1 MNSPHADPPPSQAS
15 ARRFA
20 FRVDASTTMG
30 IGHLMR
36 CMTLADRLHKQ
47 GGEIHFIARSLPEV
61 YRQQLSEHGHCVH
74 LLPPAVAPRV
84 VEADSPAHAAWLG
97 AGWREDAEQSA
108 AVITEIGGVDTL
120 IIDHYAIER
129 RWERVLRPEVGQICV
144 IDDLADRP
152 HDCDV
157 LLDQNYFPELA
168 ARYRGL
174 LPAHCQLLC
183 GPSHALLR
191 REFLDA
197 AAAPRPRGGAIHRV
211 LVFYGG
217 ADPDNL
223 TGLTLDALLPRLGPE
238 LQADVVVGAINP
250 HVDTLRARC
259 AGQPWVRLHVQAS
272 NMAEL
277 MIAADLAFGAC
288 GTATWERCI
297 LGLPAI
303 VVVLADN
310 QREPTQALVD
320 AGVVLNLGEVGGL
333 TAGDIADAVDRLT
346 ANPALCRDMSAK
358 ARAIM
363 HTDDAPI
370 EDILGGDLPF
380 VFEDLQLRFAV
391 QTDAPNLL
399 AWRNQEDVRVHSR
412 SQEIIGLAKHADWLA
427 TVIGDPARH
436 LQIGYRDGKPIGVV
450 RLDECDGTG
459 EVSIYLTPDARG
471 QNNGSALL
479 RAQEAWIRATR
490 PAIQRLIAVVLDT
503 NDTSHRLFLKN
514 GYTRLPTHYEKR
526 ITR

>member
-1 MNSPHADPPPSQAS
+1 MPEVDQATFATFIRAHANDKAEKLTDKKLQALYLDYGPGAWSLPDQGYIARVHPLELWLLGYLIENPQATFKDAVAAS
-15 ARRFA
+15 AEER
-20 FRVDASTTMG
+20 
-30 IGHLMR
+30 
-36 CMTLADRLHKQ
+36 Q
-47 GGEIHFIARSLPEV
+47 EV
-61 YRQQLSEHGHCVH
+61 YGWLFKTRHKSARDSRIRT
-74 LLPPAVAPRV
+74 LLE
-84 VEADSPAHAAWLG
+84 VEAFLDIHQRWKRLG
-97 AGWREDAEQSA
+97 YPFEHLVPSLATA
-108 AVITEIGGVDTL
+108 IGSSG
-120 IIDHYAIER
+120 
-129 RWERVLRPEVGQICV
+129 
-144 IDDLADRP
+144 DRP
-152 HDCDV
+152 
-157 LLDQNYFPELA
+157 A
-168 ARYRGL
+168 AL
-174 LPAHCQLLC
+174 
-183 GPSHALLR
+183 
-191 REFLDA
+191 
-197 AAAPRPRGGAIHRV
+197 
-211 LVFYGG
+211 
-217 ADPDNL
+217 
-223 TGLTLDALLPRLGPE
+223 
-238 LQADVVVGAINP
+238 
-250 HVDTLRARC
+250 
-259 AGQPWVRLHVQAS
+259 
-272 NMAEL
+272 AEL
-277 MIAADLAFGAC
+277 MTSADLAFGAC

-320 AGVVLNLGEVGGL
+320 AGVVLSLGEVGGL